1 MIKEAYYYN
10 NTEELRS
17 WLREQ
22 GLSPDSYPDSDRAG
36 ITAPYCGMYYH
47 DGVRFKDDD
56 DADTFRICE
65 SEEEFKESVLE
76 LIEKL

>member
-1 MIKEAYYYN
+1 MAKR
-10 NTEELRS
+10 TRLV
-17 WLREQ
+17 
-22 GLSPDSYPDSDRAG
+22 PDSYPDSDRAG

-56 DADTFRICE
+56 DADTFRICD
-65 SEEEFKESVLE
+65 SEEEFKELVLE